1 MKKIRKGTTRT
12 GEKERRPQC
21 GECECIKLKM
31 GRSDLD
37 KLELAH
43 PKRPEAASR
52 HKMIKGRPYFD
63 KLGLA
68 FYLKNP

>member
-1 MKKIRKGTTRT
+1 MNFCANVCPSDKMLPHLKRIREGTTLQ

-21 GECECIKLKM
+21 GDSQCI
-31 GRSDLD
+31 
-37 KLELAH
+37 
-43 PKRPEAASR
+43 
-52 HKMIKGRPYFD
+52 KMIKGRPYFD